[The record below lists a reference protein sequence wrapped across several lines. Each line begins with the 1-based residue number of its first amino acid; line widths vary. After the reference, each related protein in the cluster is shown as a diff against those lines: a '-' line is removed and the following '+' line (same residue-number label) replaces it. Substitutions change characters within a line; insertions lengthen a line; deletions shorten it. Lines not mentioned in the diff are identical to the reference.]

1 MMPNYSFREGEEEAA
16 YHLWPSDHEEIL
28 LHPHCT
34 RTPSDRE
41 FPLYVDDLIEG
52 NSFQE
57 PLICD
62 RCNGEILIGRI
73 ATL

>member
-1 MMPNYSFREGEEEAA
+1 MANYIFRDDEEEAA
-16 YHLWPSDHEEIL
+16 YQLWPSDMGSIL
-28 LHPHCT
+28 LHPHCAQL
-34 RTPSDRE
+34 PSDRE

-57 PLICD
+57 PLICE

-73 ATL
+73 TL

>member
-1 MMPNYSFREGEEEAA
+1 MPNYSFREGEEEAA
-16 YHLWPSDHEEIL
+16 YQLWPSDEESIL

-34 RTPSDRE
+34 QTPNERE

-73 ATL
+73 AV

>member
-1 MMPNYSFREGEEEAA
+1 MPSYSFREGEEEAA
-16 YHLWPSDHEEIL
+16 YHLWPSDCEEVL

-34 RTPSDRE
+34 RTSNERE
-41 FPLYVDDLIEG
+41 FPLYADDLIES
-52 NSFQE
+52 NAFQE

-73 ATL
+73 AV